1 MKLPDKFVYISGIS
15 FEECTVLCSRN
26 CSCTA
31 YAYTN
36 STSLLPPQCLLWMGE
51 LIDTA
56 KLGENGENL
65 YLRLASPVVGRIKC
79 SWCVKFVLDVLLY
92 LDVGH
97 FGHITKW
104 PAGREKKRHDQVVY
118 SETKVCSHEDIQKK
132 LCGYYLLINIC
143 VLLTLIRTPTSN
155 CQRMEIGII
164 YFSW

>member
-56 KLGENGENL
+56 KLGENGINFGKSKWRIMEIVL
-65 YLRLASPVVGRIKC
+65 PVVSSLLMLLCLWLVWICNCKGKQENWEISKRQMQRALSVSEGLGGNKGFGNFYKGTLEGGTEIA
-79 SWCVKFVLDVLLY
+79 VKRLSKSSGQGLEEF
-92 LDVGH
+92 
-97 FGHITKW
+97 
-104 PAGREKKRHDQVVY
+104 
-118 SETKVCSHEDIQKK
+118 
-132 LCGYYLLINIC
+132 
-143 VLLTLIRTPTSN
+143 
-155 CQRMEIGII
+155 RMK
-164 YFSW
+164 